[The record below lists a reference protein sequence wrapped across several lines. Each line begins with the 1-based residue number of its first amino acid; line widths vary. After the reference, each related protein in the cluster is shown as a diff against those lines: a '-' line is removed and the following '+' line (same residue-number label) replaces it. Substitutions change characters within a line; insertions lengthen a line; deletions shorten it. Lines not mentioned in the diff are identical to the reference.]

1 MVDHK
6 SGNEDDGRKSNL
18 RWLCRSCNTKAG
30 SVMAKRGTGRRTR
43 QYNPGA
49 KTLGEYTQ
57 AVATHTRG
65 AHDEGGKVIHET
77 SKAKRREF
85 AGEIW
90 DRRKAHGNPKRR
102 GRNGLF
108 DAFTEKK
115 VTYHRA
121 VGKERKEL
129 RRQAMEERR
138 EALALKKLRA
148 QELTAEAAIRSAERK
163 IATAETKVASAEKKL
178 DKGGMAEKQFEAM
191 KARMEREIEAQEKFK
206 AAAISKIGNPNW
218 GYGVFE
224 RGGGLGGD
232 RQLAHFGSRAAA
244 ETWARSHGLTGYSI
258 KRSFE
263 KSNPGGL
270 RDAIVDGIKLPGHIG
285 SAVTKQ
291 VYRAAGIN
299 PQSTT
304 EYRLGYNLGQTD
316 RQTASLRKSIGE
328 LHATFAANFGAAPAP
343 DWEGFESGYAA
354 GYGGS
359 MGAAAPNGGYTAG
372 EQRLFAMRGQQSP
385 GLDRAQQWEVASRDT
400 DDYGDSKFFKTKAA
414 ALKYAAQQRKSK
426 HPVYRDVTVFELEP
440 YRRQINPEPGQD
452 DGSDEYKQALRTA
465 ELFHGHP
472 VKEEIEVKESIRT
485 HDWYVSIGPLIK
497 LKIRTLTKKN
507 ATLPFATSGEGLV
520 HLFCSPDGRQFY
532 LRGGDQELDLKP
544 MGMGQD
550 TKWYRDHMLIGDA
563 KEITYQDRKK
573 FHKFKLVEYYHKLGE
588 DTKVKPMLAYDAFA
602 KKLSI
607 IGGQYHVETDD
618 LVEDMSPGIVN

>member
-6 SGNEDDGRKSNL
+6 DGFEDHGQKSNL
-18 RWLCRSCNTKAG
+18 QWLCRSCNNRKGA
-30 SVMAKRGTGRRTR
+30 VMAKRGTGRRTR

-65 AHDEGGKVIHET
+65 AHDEGGRVIHET

-90 DRRKAHGNPKRR
+90 DRRKAHGNRQR
-102 GRNGLF
+102 RNGPF
-108 DAFTEKK
+108 DWATEKK

-129 RRQAMEERR
+129 RRQAMDERR
-138 EALALKKLRA
+138 EALQLKKLRG
-148 QELTAEAAIRSAERK
+148 QELKAEAAIRTAERK

-191 KARMEREIEAQEKFK
+191 KARMEREIEAQEKYK
-206 AAAISKIGNPNW
+206 AAAIAKIGNPNW

-224 RGGGLGGD
+224 KGGGLGGD
-232 RQLAHFGSRAAA
+232 EQLAHFGSRAAA
-244 ETWARSHGLTGYSI
+244 ETWARSRGLTGYSI

-270 RDAIVDGIKLPGHIG
+270 RQAIVDGIKLPGHIG

-299 PQSTT
+299 PQSST

-316 RQTASLRKSIGE
+316 RQTASMRKSIGE
-328 LHATFAANFGAAPAP
+328 LHATFAANFGAAASPN
-343 DWEGFESGYAA
+343 WEGFESGYAA
-354 GYGGS
+354 GYSGS
-359 MGAAAPNGGYTAG
+359 MGAAAPNPSEAFSGRTPEKDGYRTGLTIG
-372 EQRLFAMRGQQSP
+372 ERDRKDQRSTLEGERERLIGI
-385 GLDRAQQWEVASRDT
+385 LRD
-400 DDYGDSKFFKTKAA
+400 YWNV
-414 ALKYAAQQRKSK
+414 
-426 HPVYRDVTVFELEP
+426 P
-440 YRRQINPEPGQD
+440 RRQLEEYSRGLNKGYRIGYSKKPKRNPEPAD

-465 ELFHGHP
+465 ELFHGRP

-497 LKIRTLTKKN
+497 LKIRTLTKRN
-507 ATLPFATSGEGLV
+507 ATLPFAKSGEGLV

-544 MGMGQD
+544 MGMGED
-550 TKWYRDHMLIGDA
+550 TKWYRDHMLIGEA

-573 FHKFKLVEYYHKLGE
+573 FHKFNLVEYYHKLGE

-607 IGGQYHVETDD
+607 IGGQYHVEMED
-618 LVEDMSPGIVN
+618 LVDDMSPGIVN